1 MKRFDFALNFMVE
14 CRCDDE
20 GFLLAI
26 ETLQRIGTERGN
38 VLDQTCFILHRRGK
52 FYIAHHKVLSLMDG
66 EDVQISTSD
75 IMVQNKVATLLH
87 KWNIVDVV
95 KLDQVTSHTNPF
107 VTVVPHSKRGDY
119 ELNPLYSIG
128 NQ

>member
-26 ETLQRIGTERGN
+26 ETLQRIGTVRGN

-52 FYIAHHKVLSLMDG
+52 FYIAHHKVLSLLDG

-95 KLDQVTSHTNPF
+95 NLDQVGIHNNPF
-107 VTVVPHSKRGDY
+107 VTVVPHSKRDDY

-128 NQ
+128 K

>member
-95 KLDQVTSHTNPF
+95 NLDQVAIHNNPF
-107 VTVVPHSKRGDY
+107 VTVVPHSKRDDY

-128 NQ
+128 KT

>member
-14 CRCDDE
+14 VSCDDE

-26 ETLQRIGTERGN
+26 ETLQRIGTARGN
-38 VLDQTCFILHRRGK
+38 ILDQTCFILHRRGR

-66 EDVQISTSD
+66 EDVMISTSD
-75 IMVQNKVATLLH
+75 IMVQNKVAALLH

-95 KLDQVTSHTNPF
+95 KLDQVETHNNPF

-119 ELNPLYSIG
+119 ELNPLYFIG
-128 NQ
+128 KQ